1 MEILI
6 NTKYNIGDTCYICK
20 SSLSFKEGKFCLV
33 YEPCETPGRII
44 SITSYINSD
53 KDISFSYILNNNTNE
68 PISEKLVFP
77 TYEECQ
83 KYCNSINE

>member
-1 MEILI
+1 MEVLI

-33 YEPCETPGRII
+33 YEPCEMPGRII

-53 KDISFSYILNNNTNE
+53 KDISFSYILNNNINE
-68 PISEKLVFP
+68 SIPEKLIFP

>member
-6 NTKYNIGDTCYICK
+6 NTKYNIGDICYICK
-20 SSLSFKEGKFCLV
+20 SSLSFKEGKFCIV

-44 SITSYINSD
+44 SITSHINSD
-53 KDISFSYILNNNTNE
+53 KDISFSYVLNNTHE
-68 PISEKLVFP
+68 SISEELVFP

>member
-1 MEILI
+1 MEVLI

-20 SSLSFKEGKFCLV
+20 SSLSFQKGNFCIV
-33 YEPCETPGRII
+33 YEPCDKPGIII

-53 KDISFSYILNNNTNE
+53 KNISFSYILNNNMNE
-68 PISEKLVFP
+68 SIPEKLVFP

-83 KYCNSINE
+83 KYCNSING

>member
-20 SSLSFKEGKFCLV
+20 SSLSFKEGKFCIV
-33 YEPCETPGRII
+33 YEPCDRPGRII

-53 KDISFSYILNNNTNE
+53 KDISFSYVLNNNMNE
-68 PISEKLVFP
+68 SIPEKLVFS

>member
-1 MEILI
+1 MEVLI

-20 SSLSFKEGKFCLV
+20 SSLSFKEGKFCVV
-33 YEPCETPGRII
+33 YEACETPGRIV

-53 KDISFSYILNNNTNE
+53 KDISFSYTLNNMSE
-68 PISEKLVFP
+68 SISEKLVFP